1 MQKIPGCETFI
12 EGLRRRVKNILS
24 TLKQKVDRWIFEIS
38 HLKYSGLISVI
49 LPVYNSPQDILI
61 QCIESVLNQTYN
73 NWQLCIVDDA
83 STMHHVKPLLLK
95 FALNDRRIKLVFSE
109 KNEGIAASINK
120 AAKLAKGKYLGV
132 LDHDDELS
140 PDALLEFSKMI
151 RHHPDADLL
160 YCDEDKIDEK
170 GSLCEPWLKSD
181 WNPDLSLSFNY
192 VMHFALYRRNLFT
205 QIGGVRK
212 AFEGSQ
218 DYDLLLRVAD
228 RKKNIYHIPK
238 ILYHWRKGPGSI
250 ASGPEA
256 KDYVFDSGIAALEE
270 TLQRR
275 HIEGTAEHAPD
286 AWKGVY
292 RVRRSVDRSR
302 KCAVLIYSAG
312 ESTYL
317 RSSIESVTSHIQ
329 NPIELLVCCHSVNF
343 AEVNSQVLPE
353 GNAQVVVF
361 EGADTP
367 AEAFNAGAEKTEE
380 DILFLLDEKMDLM
393 SPESFDALLE
403 HIQRPEIGAVGGKV
417 YYENGLVEHGGI
429 IFGPFN
435 LLGYA
440 HRATPDTPGYAGL
453 KNMIGNFSA
462 VMGLGMMTRKSLLQK
477 VGGFDRRFGA
487 AYWDADFCLRLR
499 EHKFLITYTPYAR
512 FIHHIPVKT
521 IPEMIVEPEATHF
534 RERWQQIID
543 NDPYFNPGFSR
554 ELESFSVPE
563 NTFQDPDN
571 S

>member
-1 MQKIPGCETFI
+1 M
-12 EGLRRRVKNILS
+12 LLLKNWWIRLS
-24 TLKQKVDRWIFEIS
+24 FEIFY
-38 HLKYSGLISVI
+38 LKISCPLSIIV
-49 LPVYNSPQDILI
+49 PVYNPSRSILI
-61 QCIESVLNQTYN
+61 KCIDSVLHQSYKK
-73 NWQLCIVDDA
+73 WEMCVVDDA
-83 STMHHVKPLLLK
+83 SDSVHVKPILLK
-95 FALNDRRIKLVFSE
+95 YARKDHRIKLLFSQ
-109 KNEGIAASINK
+109 KNEGIAATINK
-120 AAKLAKGKYLGV
+120 AAKYAKGKYLGV

-140 PDALLEFSKMI
+140 ADALFEFAKMVWK
-151 RHHPDADLL
+151 HPDADLI
-160 YCDEDKIDEK
+160 YCDEDKIDK
-170 GSLCEPWLKSD
+170 NGNLCEPWLKSD

-205 QIGGVRK
+205 QLGGVRK

-228 RKKNIYHIPK
+228 RTKKIYHIPK

-275 HIEGTAEHAPD
+275 HIEGAVEHAPN

-343 AEVNSQVLPE
+343 AEVTSQVLPE
-353 GNAQVVVF
+353 DNVQVVVF
-361 EGADTP
+361 KGSDTP
-367 AEAFNAGAEKTEE
+367 SEAFNAGAERAEE
-380 DILFLLDEKMDLM
+380 DILLLLDEKVDLI
-393 SPESFDALLE
+393 SPESFDALFE
-403 HIQRPEIGAVGGKV
+403 HIQRDEIGAVGGKV

-462 VMGLGMMTRKSLLQK
+462 VMGFGMMTRKSLLQQ
-477 VGGFDRRFGA
+477 VGEFDSKFGS
-487 AYWDADFCLRLR
+487 AYWDADYCLRLR
-499 EHKFLITYTPYAR
+499 ELDYLITYTPYAR
-512 FIHHIPVKT
+512 FKHHIPVKT
-521 IPEMIVEPEATHF
+521 IPEMIIEPEATYF
-534 RERWQQIID
+534 RERWQHIID
-543 NDPYFNPGFSR
+543 NDPFFNPGFSR
-554 ELESFSVPE
+554 ELECFSVPE
-563 NTFQDPDN
+563 NAFRGPNN